1 MCSQSYHRVKQL
13 ELKVLYDISKVIGN
27 ALNLDHT
34 LESIL
39 AILSEYLS
47 MKRATITLRNDDKG
61 TLQIRASH
69 GLLPNEKR
77 RGVYRLDE
85 GVTGLVFRTAKPFVV
100 PDVSKEPLFLNKTGA
115 RNIEKGRI
123 SFVGVPI
130 ILHRRPLGVLSV
142 DRLFGEEISFEED
155 IRFLTIL
162 ATLVGQLVSLNRQVK
177 VREENLLKAN
187 RSLKTELSE
196 KSESFFS
203 VGASLVMSEAQ
214 RLIRKVAPT
223 KATVLLLGESGTGKT
238 LVAKIIH
245 ELSERARA
253 PFVKVNCAGFPESLL
268 ESELFGYEKGA
279 FTGAVESKSGRM
291 EEADG
296 GTVFLD
302 EVGELPLSLQVK
314 LLRFLQEREFER
326 LGSTKTRK
334 VDVRIIAATN
344 RDLSHAAAAGTFRQD
359 LYYRLNV
366 FPVRMPSLR
375 ERGEDVISLVNFF
388 CTNIRREYGCSLRFS
403 RAALNALMNYSW
415 PGNVREMENLIER
428 FAIIFGEAE
437 IRLPDLSPYLARS
450 DQEPEFAEV
459 RQGSSLLE
467 REKHDI
473 IQAMERNNW
482 NQSRTAQDLGIT
494 LRQVGYRIKKF
505 GLDDLIKSKKQRR
518 PNNVF

>member
-1 MCSQSYHRVKQL
+1 VKQL
-13 ELKVLYDISKVIGN
+13 ELHVLYDISKVIGN

-39 AILSEYLS
+39 AILSDYLC
-47 MKRATITLRNDDKG
+47 MKRATITLKNDDEG

-130 ILHRRPLGVLSV
+130 ILNRRPLGVLSV

-196 KSESFFS
+196 KSESFFK
-203 VGASLVMSEAQ
+203 VGSSLVMSEVQ

-302 EVGELPLSLQVK
+302 EVGELPLTLQGK

-344 RDLSHAAAAGTFRQD
+344 RDLSHAAAVGTFRQD

-375 ERGEDVISLVNFF
+375 ERGDDVISLVNFF
-388 CTNIRREYGCSLRFS
+388 CRNIRREYGCSLRFS
-403 RAALNALMNYSW
+403 ESALNALKNYSW

-437 IRLPDLSPYLARS
+437 IRLPDLAPYLARS
-450 DQEPEFAEV
+450 DQDPQPTGV
-459 RQGSSLLE
+459 RQGSTLME
-467 REKHDI
+467 REKHVI
-473 IQAMERNNW
+473 LQAMERNNW
-482 NQSRTAQDLGIT
+482 NQSKTAQDLGIT
-494 LRQVGYRIKKF
+494 LRQVGYRLRKF
-505 GLDDLIKSKKQRR
+505 GLYDLIKSRKHRR
-518 PNNVF
+518 PDNDC